1 MYYIY
6 TVTIDNEQYN
16 TMQNLNN
23 LNLSGPEKT
32 LYRAHYN
39 FAVATLNLTPDGAHI
54 VAMAKITSKRILA
67 KKVFKF

>member
-1 MYYIY
+1 
-6 TVTIDNEQYN
+6 
-16 TMQNLNN
+16 MQNLNN
-23 LNLSGPEKT
+23 LNLSGPEKV

-54 VAMAKITSKRILA
+54 AAMAKITSKRMLA